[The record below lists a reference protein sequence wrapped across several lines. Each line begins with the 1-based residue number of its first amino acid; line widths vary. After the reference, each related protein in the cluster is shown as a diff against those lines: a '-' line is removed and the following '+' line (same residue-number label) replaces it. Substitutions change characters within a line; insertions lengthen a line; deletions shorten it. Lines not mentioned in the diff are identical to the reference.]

1 MEINVKCG
9 DTIGIVNKVL
19 FNMKDDRTNYWKL
32 SEGKVKSITLNSRG
46 RRVKA
51 DHFYT
56 MGAEDIEA
64 NTKWMVENE
73 RLILVCEPF
82 ILTDEL
88 RQRVE
93 GWIERD
99 NRGM

>member
-1 MEINVKCG
+1 
-9 DTIGIVNKVL
+9 
-19 FNMKDDRTNYWKL
+19 
-32 SEGKVKSITLNSRG
+32 
-46 RRVKA
+46 
-51 DHFYT
+51 

-93 GWIERD
+93 GWIERE
-99 NRGM
+99 NGGMTA